1 MRQGAQTSPHQH
13 RDDKAKKPSQVT
25 EPTET
30 SQLHV
35 VHDPGWLWEEEKV
48 ATRGTK
54 TMAKLNAGLDN
65 TTSRS
70 ITQFLKFS
78 YYQRLIAHLRR
89 QPEAFRGRGYS
100 VSNSFSNTQNIMY
113 VYTHTHTC
121 ARERE
126 S

>member
-1 MRQGAQTSPHQH
+1 M
-13 RDDKAKKPSQVT
+13 
-25 EPTET
+25 
-30 SQLHV
+30 

-65 TTSRS
+65 TTSHS

-78 YYQRLIAHLRR
+78 DYQRLIIAHPRR

-100 VSNSFSNTQNIMY
+100 VSNSFSSTQNIMY
-113 VYTHTHTC
+113 VYTHTHILVPGKGNHRTNGTEC
-121 ARERE
+121 QQLITLGEGYSGAPHTTFRHLKLC
-126 S
+126 